1 MGTYPCSNCGAHAD
15 TRTGCP
21 TCGRSVEQ
29 EIAELDHV
37 ITSMQF
43 RNAAISDQQGTLQ
56 KRLQGAMIT
65 RSLLRE
71 AVTQQR
77 PSGVAGMT
85 RRGATRTPTRPRQRR
100 APATTA
106 RRLPDGTL
114 AVTAPPV
121 RPGKSVP
128 LARAPRSEPSPPHQ
142 PEASTGSMQNTL
154 LGLGAL
160 LFAATA
166 IALSSRLRT
175 TLGAG
180 GREVLFILLTAGLLA
195 VPLALARRSLTATAE
210 TVTVVGLLF
219 VLLDGAH
226 AWPAFAGS
234 GLPGSAYAGLVTL
247 AAAAIAA
254 GYRRLSPL
262 LAPRFAVLVLAQ
274 PILPLLLGTSLHT
287 PASWAGVL
295 AAVAVQDVALA
306 LVLGRTRDPRRVHTP
321 RLLDAAYL
329 LHAAAVL
336 AAAACAAA
344 ALVGARTPT
353 QALAGAAGLLLAGAA
368 GLAGGLLL
376 GRTPLPD
383 LGAGLAVLA
392 VVGALGRLGAVVL
405 PGRGLVLTAVTVL
418 AVSLGVPFI
427 APVAK
432 TGAQR
437 AVALAAGVLGLI
449 IFGRGFDT
457 ILAPLRAASPA
468 WRADLHK
475 YPAALAA
482 AAGASGWQ
490 LAAAAILL
498 TIAAARMLPRGIR
511 VDGAVAGG
519 TLALLLLPAGTG
531 LAWAATPPL
540 MLLGAAAT
548 TASGLL
554 AGTAREVWTRVGA
567 GALLAAYATTVA
579 LARPSAGALACST
592 IVLAGAAIGV
602 PARLAP
608 GHPSLGAYAQ
618 HAADAALAGA
628 ALALPGAVA
637 FGTVAL
643 APPGSGALP
652 VLAASY
658 LAVAGTLAGA
668 ALAQVA
674 AQAPNPILVTGA
686 MLGAVAVAI
695 ATFVTSAGSPAD
707 IGVAILL
714 LLAGVSL
721 LLAPALGGRTG
732 WLARLSGPDLAA
744 VLVTTAALAALA
756 RVAALVVPR
765 YALVTAS
772 VLVLLLA
779 LGIRSMPPDWRSGPI
794 VGGSVI
800 ASAAATAATAGAIF
814 GVAGVFHALGPV
826 WHTDLTGWHVSPAV
840 AFGAQTPVALILLAV
855 AAWVALPPPWP
866 KIAGLV
872 GIGLAALAIPAG
884 LGLGWW
890 SPILFSGVAAAA
902 AGLAGAASP
911 DPRVA
916 WTGAGTGALLLTE
929 AVVASLVDPGT
940 TAATLASATLVLAC
954 IAVTAAISGQ
964 RHQTAGTERSGD
976 DVQSGPTG
984 SRPTGRAEAGGGLAG
999 AEHLVTIGGSALA
1012 ASAVALAAAAGC
1024 AVYARHAPLG
1034 LIFTAAFAALCLSL
1048 AAAGIACYNDERYLP
1063 HLAAGLAVGGTAI
1076 AIATLRTAYPAE
1088 VYAAGTAM
1096 LVVLTEL
1103 LYVAVVARRASL
1115 SGAGL
1120 RAEDPALRAI
1130 GVPLRPGYAAMLA
1143 AGPATVIA
1151 MLRLA
1156 PSVVAAL
1163 VGPYEWLGRV
1173 WHGAPARADQA
1184 LDGLAGWVGTGHA
1197 LVAAVLLTLAAA
1209 LAAAGLGGTRTVVVG
1224 RAVAVVIPGLAI
1236 TLLIAPA
1243 VLHAPWAS
1251 GPVSAL
1257 AVSAIAGLGVALT
1270 PAPPAS
1276 LTARPLRRARRLV
1289 VVIAALAGGAGLAGS
1304 LATRGMTLAGLA
1316 AAMFIGL
1323 AAALYGRGRS
1333 ARLVGWLV
1341 TASAGHLLAL
1351 VAGLV
1356 GGLPVYESAFGVAA
1370 VACGLLVLAA
1380 LLPRLRRPDAVN
1392 ESTVVEA
1399 SSYAGAVLA
1408 LLLASRSL
1416 PHLAIFCTAWG
1427 AVLGLAAARP
1437 GRSNVYRSVL
1447 FWFAAAHEVAAWW
1460 LLMRS
1465 THVRL
1470 TEAYT
1475 LAVAVVAALIGYVEY
1490 RRHPTI
1496 SSWYAYGVALA
1507 AGFLPSLAIVLAT
1520 GQTPLRRALLI
1531 VGTALTVAYGALR
1544 GQQAPVFVGGVVL
1557 VVAALYE
1564 VAVLSAVALLLVL
1577 MGLVGI
1583 GLVGLGANY
1592 EKRRHNLDRIRGA
1605 IGRLR

>member
-1 MGTYPCSNCGAHAD
+1 VGTYPCSNCGAHAD
-15 TRTGCP
+15 IRTGCP

-43 RNAAISDQQGTLQ
+43 RNAAIADQQGTLQ

-65 RSLLRE
+65 RSLLRQ
-71 AVTQQR
+71 AMTQQR
-77 PSGVAGMT
+77 PSGVAGVA
-85 RRGATRTPTRPRQRR
+85 RRAATRTPTRPRQRR
-100 APATTA
+100 APVATA

-121 RPGKSVP
+121 RPGKSLP
-128 LARAPRSEPSPPHQ
+128 LASTPRGEPSPLHQ
-142 PEASTGSMQNTL
+142 PEASTGSMQNAL

-175 TLGAG
+175 MLGAG

-210 TVTVVGLLF
+210 TVAVVGLLF
-219 VLLDGAH
+219 VLLDGQH

-247 AAAAIAA
+247 AAAALAA

-274 PILPLLLGTSLHT
+274 PVLPLLLGTTLHT
-287 PASWAGVL
+287 PADWAGVL

-329 LHAAAVL
+329 LHAVAVL
-336 AAAACAAA
+336 AAACCAAA

-353 QALAGAAGLLLAGAA
+353 QALAGTAGLLLAGAA

-376 GRTPLPD
+376 GRTPLPG
-383 LGAGLAVLA
+383 LGSGLAVLA
-392 VVGALGRLGAVVL
+392 VIGALGRLGAVLL
-405 PGRGLVLTAVTVL
+405 PGRGLMLTAVAVL

-427 APVAK
+427 APVAR

-437 AVALAAGVLGLI
+437 AVTLAAGVLGLVI
-449 IFGRGFDT
+449 LGRGFDA
-457 ILAPLRAASPA
+457 ILAPLLAASPA
-468 WRADLHK
+468 WRADLHE

-482 AAGASGWQ
+482 AAGTSGWQ
-490 LAAAAILL
+490 LAVAAILL
-498 TIAAARMLPRGIR
+498 TIAAARMLPVGIR
-511 VDGAVAGG
+511 ADGAVAGG
-519 TLALLLLPAGTG
+519 TLALLLVPAGTG

-540 MLLGAAAT
+540 VLLGAVAAA
-548 TASGLL
+548 ASGLL
-554 AGTAREVWTRVGA
+554 ARTVRAAWIRGGA
-567 GALLAAYATTVA
+567 AALLACYATDVA
-579 LARPSAGALACST
+579 LARASAGALVLGA
-592 IVLAGAAIGV
+592 IVLAGAAIGGLGTGLA
-602 PARLAP
+602 ARPRVLTF
-608 GHPSLGAYAQ
+608 GAYTW
-618 HAADAALAGA
+618 HTADGALAVA

-643 APPGSGALP
+643 APPGSGPLP

-686 MLGAVAVAI
+686 TLGSVVVAI
-695 ATFVTSAGSPAD
+695 STFVTSTGSPVD
-707 IGVAILL
+707 IGVAVLL
-714 LLAGVSL
+714 LIAGVSL
-721 LLAPALGGRTG
+721 LLAPALNGRTG

-756 RVAALVVPR
+756 RVTALVVPR
-765 YALVTAS
+765 YPLVTAS

-779 LGIRSMPPDWRSGPI
+779 LGIRSMPPAWRSGPI

-800 ASAAATAATAGAIF
+800 AAAAAAAAATGAVS
-814 GVAGVFHALGPV
+814 GVAGVLRALGPV
-826 WHTDLTGWHVSPAV
+826 WHTDLAGWHVSQAA
-840 AFGAQTPVALILLAV
+840 AFGAQAPVALVLLAV
-855 AAWVALPPPWP
+855 AARVALPPPWS
-866 KIAGLV
+866 KIAGLA
-872 GIGLAALAIPAG
+872 GIGLAALALPAG
-884 LGLGWW
+884 FGLGWW
-890 SPILFSGVAAAA
+890 SPILLSGAVAAA
-902 AGLAGAASP
+902 AGLVGAVSP
-911 DPRVA
+911 DARVA
-916 WTGAGTGALLLTE
+916 WTGAGTSALLLTD
-929 AVVASLVDPGT
+929 AVAAGLVDPST
-940 TAATLASATLVLAC
+940 TAAALAGAALVLAGV
-954 IAVTAAISGQ
+954 AGTAAVSWQ
-964 RHQTAGTERSGD
+964 RHQATGVEQPGGDLAGDAAATAGSSGVD
-976 DVQSGPTG
+976 
-984 SRPTGRAEAGGGLAG
+984 
-999 AEHLVTIGGSALA
+999 HLVAIGGSALA

-1034 LIFTAAFAALCLSL
+1034 LLFTAAFAVLCLSL
-1048 AAAGIACYNDERYLP
+1048 AVSGLACYNNEKYLP
-1063 HLAAGLAVGGTAI
+1063 HLTAGLAVGGTAI

-1096 LVVLTEL
+1096 LVVLAEL
-1103 LYVAVVARRASL
+1103 LYVAAVTRRASL

-1120 RAEDPALRAI
+1120 RAAYPALRVPK
-1130 GVPLRPGYAAMLA
+1130 VPLRPGYAAMLA

-1163 VGPYEWLGRV
+1163 IGPYQWLGRV

-1184 LDGLAGWVGTGHA
+1184 LDGLASWIGTGTV
-1197 LVAAVLLTLAAA
+1197 LVAAMLLTLAAA
-1209 LAAAGLGGTRTVVVG
+1209 LAAAGLGGTRTVVVA
-1224 RAVAVVIPGLAI
+1224 RSVAVVIPGLAI

-1243 VLHAPWAS
+1243 VLRAPWAS

-1270 PAPPAS
+1270 PAPPDA
-1276 LTARPLRRARRLV
+1276 LAARPLRRARRLV

-1316 AAMFIGL
+1316 AAMLIGL
-1323 AAALYGRGRS
+1323 AAALFGRGRP
-1333 ARLVGWLV
+1333 ARLAGWLV

-1356 GGLPVYESAFGVAA
+1356 GGLPAYESAFGVAA
-1370 VACGLLVLAA
+1370 VSCGLLVLAA

-1392 ESTVVEA
+1392 ESTMVEA

-1416 PHLAIFCTAWG
+1416 PHLAVFCTAWG

-1437 GRSNVYRSVL
+1437 GRSNLYRSVL

-1470 TEAYT
+1470 AEAYT
-1475 LAVAVVAALIGYVEY
+1475 LAVAVVAVLVGYVEY
-1490 RRHPTI
+1490 RRHPNI
-1496 SSWYAYGVALA
+1496 SSWYAYGMALA

-1531 VGTALTVAYGALR
+1531 VGAAVTVAYGALR
-1544 GQQAPVFVGGVVL
+1544 GHQAPVFVGGAVL
-1557 VVAALYE
+1557 VIAALYE

-1577 MGLVGI
+1577 MGLVGV

-1592 EKRRHNLDRIRGA
+1592 EKRRHNLNRIRGA